1 MTIQTWAAYEEAGP
15 DFYFADH
22 PLGSKEWLI
31 GTKQLADY
39 FKVTTRTIAN
49 WRASGRVPFWR
60 VNPRVIRYSL
70 SEVEAALGRKPPN
83 E

>member
-1 MTIQTWAAYEEAGP
+1 MKRP

-39 FKVTTRTIAN
+39 FKVTTRTIAKSADR
-49 WRASGRVPFWR
+49 RAAAPKRDR
-60 VNPRVIRYSL
+60 R
-70 SEVEAALGRKPPN
+70 EARRMVAD
-83 E
+83 

>member
-1 MTIQTWAAYEEAGP
+1 MKRP

-49 WRASGRVPFWR
+49 WRASGRLPFWR
-60 VNPRVIRYSL
+60 INPRVIRYTL
-70 SEVEAALGRKPPN
+70 SDVEAALGKPN

>member
-1 MTIQTWAAYEEAGP
+1 MKRP
-15 DFYFADH
+15 DFYFANH

-60 VNPRVIRYSL
+60 VNPRVIRYLL

-83 E
+83 D

>member
-1 MTIQTWAAYEEAGP
+1 MKRP

-22 PLGSKEWLI
+22 PLGSNEWLI

-49 WRASGRVPFWR
+49 WRALGRVPFWR
-60 VNPRVIRYSL
+60 INPRVIRYSL
-70 SEVEAALGRKPPN
+70 SEVEAALGKPPN

>member
-1 MTIQTWAAYEEAGP
+1 VKRP

-22 PLGSKEWLI
+22 PLGKEWPI

-60 VNPRVIRYSL
+60 INARVIRYSL